1 MPVSFRWR
9 GRNGGAARAASAMSL
24 AMSIAIGGALA
35 MFAAPA
41 AAAEPSAATG
51 GATTDAANH
60 AAFLAE
66 NDRAMERMMNEM
78 AITPSGDV
86 DRDFVHMMV
95 PHHRGAIE
103 MAMAQL
109 RHGRNPQLRRLAQE
123 IIATQQQE
131 IAAMYLA
138 IGLAPPGADTSADT
152 SAAPS
157 ATTAATTSPTTPAT
171 TSATTS
177 ATTPADMSSDPAAV
191 AGGGHRHRT
200 VHHSHKE
207 PR

>member
-1 MPVSFRWR
+1 MALCFRRRHR
-9 GRNGGAARAASAMSL
+9 GRGGAPAALPMSWAVGAVLAVFAVAASA
-24 AMSIAIGGALA
+24 
-35 MFAAPA
+35 
-41 AAAEPSAATG
+41 
-51 GATTDAANH
+51 DAGDH

-66 NDRAMERMMNEM
+66 NDRAMERMMKDM
-78 AITPSGDV
+78 AIAPSGDV

-109 RHGRNPQLRRLAQE
+109 RHGRNPQLRRIAQE

-138 IGLAPPGADTSADT
+138 IAQAPPVADTFADMPADTSADT
-152 SAAPS
+152 
-157 ATTAATTSPTTPAT
+157 
-171 TSATTS
+171 
-177 ATTPADMSSDPAAV
+177 AAV
-191 AGGGHRHRT
+191 AGSAVAGSEPGHRAI
-200 VHHSHKE
+200 HHSHKE

>member
-1 MPVSFRWR
+1 MLSAFRWR
-9 GRNGGAARAASAMSL
+9 GRDRGAARAGSAML
-24 AMSIAIGGALA
+24 VAMSFAMGVALA
-35 MFAAPA
+35 ALLTPVA
-41 AAAEPSAATG
+41 AAGSAA
-51 GATTDAANH
+51 DASNH

-66 NDRAMERMMNEM
+66 NDRAMERMMKDV
-78 AITPSGDV
+78 AIAPSGDV

-109 RHGRNPQLRRLAQE
+109 RHGRNPQLRRIAQE

-138 IGLAPPGADTSADT
+138 IGLAPDAAAEPPSDSPVHRQGA
-152 SAAPS
+152 AA
-157 ATTAATTSPTTPAT
+157 AAATA
-171 TSATTS
+171 
-177 ATTPADMSSDPAAV
+177 
-191 AGGGHRHRT
+191 R
-200 VHHSHKE
+200 HSHKE

>member
-1 MPVSFRWR
+1 MPACFRWR
-9 GRNGGAARAASAMSL
+9 GRDRGAARMGAVSVAISMAMSV
-24 AMSIAIGGALA
+24 AIGGTLA
-35 MFAAPA
+35 AVAAPA
-41 AAAEPSAATG
+41 SAAD
-51 GATTDAANH
+51 ASADAANH

-78 AITPSGDV
+78 AIAPSGDV

-138 IGLAPPGADTSADT
+138 IGVAPPAVDTFADTSADT
-152 SAAPS
+152 SS
-157 ATTAATTSPTTPAT
+157 H
-171 TSATTS
+171 
-177 ATTPADMSSDPAAV
+177 SSRDTAAV
-191 AGGGHRHRT
+191 AGGEHGHRT

>member
-1 MPVSFRWR
+1 MPVCFRWR
-9 GRNGGAARAASAMSL
+9 GRDRGAARVASAMPL
-24 AMSIAIGGALA
+24 AMSVAMSVTLLGALA
-35 MFAAPA
+35 AFPAPA
-41 AAAEPSAATG
+41 SAAEPSS
-51 GATTDAANH
+51 DAGDH

-66 NDRAMERMMNEM
+66 NDRAMERMMNDM
-78 AITPSGDV
+78 AIAPSGDV

-109 RHGRNPQLRRLAQE
+109 RHGRNPQLRRIAQE

-138 IGLAPPGADTSADT
+138 IGQAPPVADTSANTSANTSADTSADT
-152 SAAPS
+152 
-157 ATTAATTSPTTPAT
+157 
-171 TSATTS
+171 
-177 ATTPADMSSDPAAV
+177 AAV
-191 AGGGHRHRT
+191 AGSATAGSEPGHRAI
-200 VHHSHKE
+200 HHSHKE

>member
-1 MPVSFRWR
+1 
-9 GRNGGAARAASAMSL
+9 MSVTL
-24 AMSIAIGGALA
+24 VGALA
-35 MFAAPA
+35 IFVAPA

-51 GATTDAANH
+51 AASTEAANH

-78 AITPSGDV
+78 AITPSGNV

-138 IGLAPPGADTSADT
+138 IGLAPPAADTSADT
-152 SAAPS
+152 SAITS
-157 ATTAATTSPTTPAT
+157 TTTAATAPATTPAT
-171 TSATTS
+171 TPATS
-177 ATTPADMSSDPAAV
+177 SADMSSDPPAV

>member
-1 MPVSFRWR
+1 MPSGFRWR
-9 GRNGGAARAASAMSL
+9 GRDRGAARAGSAMSRALSL
-24 AMSIAIGGALA
+24 AMSVA
-35 MFAAPA
+35 MGVAPAAFLAPA
-41 AAAEPSAATG
+41 AAQPSA
-51 GATTDAANH
+51 DAANH

-66 NDRAMERMMNEM
+66 NDRAMERMMKDM
-78 AITPSGDV
+78 AIAPSGDV

-109 RHGRNPQLRRLAQE
+109 RHGRNPQLRRIAQE

-138 IGLAPPGADTSADT
+138 IGLPPDTASDSPSDRPLHREGA
-152 SAAPS
+152 
-157 ATTAATTSPTTPAT
+157 AATP
-171 TSATTS
+171 
-177 ATTPADMSSDPAAV
+177 PAA
-191 AGGGHRHRT
+191 
-200 VHHSHKE
+200 HHSHKD

>member
-1 MPVSFRWR
+1 MPVCFRWR
-9 GRNGGAARAASAMSL
+9 GRDRGAARVASAMPL
-24 AMSIAIGGALA
+24 AMSVTLLGALA
-35 MFAAPA
+35 AFPAPA
-41 AAAEPSAATG
+41 SAAEPSS
-51 GATTDAANH
+51 DAGDH

-66 NDRAMERMMNEM
+66 NDRAMERMMNDM
-78 AITPSGDV
+78 AIAPSGDV

-109 RHGRNPQLRRLAQE
+109 RHGRNPQLRRIAQE

-138 IGLAPPGADTSADT
+138 IGQAPPVADTSADT
-152 SAAPS
+152 SAN
-157 ATTAATTSPTTPAT
+157 
-171 TSATTS
+171 TSADT
-177 ATTPADMSSDPAAV
+177 AAV
-191 AGGGHRHRT
+191 AGSATAGSEPGHRAI
-200 VHHSHKE
+200 HHSHKE

>member
-1 MPVSFRWR
+1 MPACFRWR
-9 GRNGGAARAASAMSL
+9 GRDRGAARVGAAMSVAISMAL
-24 AMSIAIGGALA
+24 SVAIGGTLA
-35 MFAAPA
+35 AVAAPA
-41 AAAEPSAATG
+41 SAAEASA
-51 GATTDAANH
+51 DAANH

-78 AITPSGDV
+78 AIAPSGDV

-138 IGLAPPGADTSADT
+138 IGVAPPGADTSAD
-152 SAAPS
+152 S
-157 ATTAATTSPTTPAT
+157 
-171 TSATTS
+171 SATTS

-191 AGGGHRHRT
+191 AGGGPGHRT

>member
-1 MPVSFRWR
+1 MPSCFRRR
-9 GRNGGAARAASAMSL
+9 GRDRGAARAGSAMPVAMSL
-24 AMSIAIGGALA
+24 AMGVAIAVLL
-35 MFAAPA
+35 APA
-41 AAAEPSAATG
+41 AAAEPSA
-51 GATTDAANH
+51 DAANH

-66 NDRAMERMMNEM
+66 NDRAMERMMKEM

-138 IGLAPPGADTSADT
+138 IGLPPDTASDPPSDRPVHRKGA
-152 SAAPS
+152 
-157 ATTAATTSPTTPAT
+157 AATP
-171 TSATTS
+171 
-177 ATTPADMSSDPAAV
+177 PAAN
-191 AGGGHRHRT
+191 
-200 VHHSHKE
+200 HSHKE